1 MPEADLKDFVSA
13 FQITFFKRRLSETE
27 KTGNIWKNF
36 DAALLAALEK
46 QGSMSV
52 NEIIDSSGLSRNTVS
67 ARIRSLRKR
76 GVIEGTERP
85 KSPKQRYRLVK
96 K

>member
-1 MPEADLKDFVSA
+1 ME
-13 FQITFFKRRLSETE
+13 
-27 KTGNIWKNF
+27 NF

-67 ARIRSLRKR
+67 SHIRSLKNR
-76 GVIEGTERP
+76 GLIEGTERP
-85 KSPKQRYRLVK
+85 KSPRQRYRLVK